1 MIMFDIASP
10 LPISLPEGEGD
21 FRRQMKLKLRLAG
34 SIIAATLAASS
45 AAHADD
51 AAWRDAYQ
59 AYRQGQYLTAQSA
72 YHALDGF
79 SARMG
84 EGAAAYRRKDY
95 LYASR
100 QFTLALLQADNDA
113 RRADA
118 LFNLGDSDFYAGNL
132 NAAAD
137 AFDGVLR
144 YRPDDRRAQESLA
157 HVRGKQALRSSQLSQ
172 QGGIPGRRGSGLGQ
186 GEADAESPLGMA
198 PGKNETRPMRDPNA
212 PDATAARRLG
222 QSAQAAQSDMDAD
235 RRAALKKLDLLNDQ
249 RAETFKQALKQDATR
264 DPPPGMPPW

>member
-1 MIMFDIASP
+1 MIMFDVASP
-10 LPISLPEGEGD
+10 LPSPLPEGEGG

-34 SIIAATLAASS
+34 FIIAATLAASGT
-45 AAHADD
+45 AHADD
-51 AAWRDAYQ
+51 ATWRAAYQ
-59 AYRQGQYLTAQSA
+59 AYRQGQYLLAQSA

-132 NAAAD
+132 SAAAD

-144 YRPDDRRAQESLA
+144 YRPDDRRAQNNLA
-157 HVRGKQALRSSQLSQ
+157 HVRGKQALRGSQLPQ

-186 GEADAESPLGMA
+186 GEADADSPLGMA
-198 PGKNETRPMRDPNA
+198 PGKDEARPMRDMNT

-222 QSAQAAQSDMDAD
+222 QSAQAAQSDIDAD

-249 RAETFKQALKQDATR
+249 RTETFKQALKQDATR